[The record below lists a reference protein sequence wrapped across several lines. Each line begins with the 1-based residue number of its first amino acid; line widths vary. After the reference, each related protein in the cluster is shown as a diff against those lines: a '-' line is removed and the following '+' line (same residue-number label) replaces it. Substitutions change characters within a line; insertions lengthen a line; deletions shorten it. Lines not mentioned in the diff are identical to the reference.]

1 MPEGRGPHSGFAE
14 VNGVKLYYEVA
25 GAGTP
30 LVLLHAGI
38 ADSRMWD
45 DQWEEFAR
53 SHRVIRYDMRGFG
66 RTAMVDRPFAHR
78 HDLYA
83 LLQALGVGRV
93 ALLGCS
99 MGGATAID
107 FALEHPDLVA
117 TLIPVACLP
126 GGYQRRGTP
135 PPQWDELSAA
145 EERGDLARV
154 AELEVQIWVDGP
166 YRGPGEVAPAIRD
179 RVRAMNLVALASDEA
194 RGEQEQRLA
203 PPAVDRLHELRAPTL
218 VIVGDQDNPDV
229 AASSDLLAAR
239 IPGARKAVI
248 GGAAHLPNMERPAE
262 FNRLVMEF
270 LAGLPRQQQ

>member
-1 MPEGRGPHSGFAE
+1 MPEGRGPHSGFTE
-14 VNGVKLYYEVA
+14 VNGARLYYQVA

-53 SHRVIRYDMRGFG
+53 YHRVIRYDMRGFG
-66 RTAMVDRPFAHR
+66 RTAMVGGSFAHR
-78 HDLYA
+78 HDLYG
-83 LLQALGVGRV
+83 LLQALGTDRV

-107 FALEHPDLVA
+107 FALEHPELVA
-117 TLIPVACLP
+117 ALIPVACLP
-126 GGYQRRGTP
+126 GGYKRRGTP
-135 PPQWDELSAA
+135 PPQWGELAAA

-166 YRGPGEVAPAIRD
+166 YRGPGEVAAAIRD
-179 RVRAMNLVALASDEA
+179 RVREMNLIALASEA
-194 RGEQEQRLA
+194 AGGGQEQRLA
-203 PPAVDRLHELRAPTL
+203 PPAVDRLHELRVPTL
-218 VIVGDQDNPDV
+218 VVVGNQDNPDV
-229 AASSDLLAAR
+229 VASSELLAAR

-248 GGAAHLPNMERPAE
+248 DGAAHLPNMERPAE
-262 FNRLVMEF
+262 FNRLVLEF
-270 LAGLPRQQQ
+270 LAELPRSQQ